1 MAPNNTNDSV
11 AAVPW
16 TETHQEDGVR
26 LSASVLLHLKLT
38 RLGLCSNRP
47 AIRSSNNHTIV
58 RRSG

>member
-1 MAPNNTNDSV
+1 MAPNNTNDTV

-16 TETHQEDGVR
+16 TEIRQEDGVR

-47 AIRSSNNHTIV
+47 SAGHGTIV
-58 RRSG
+58 KRSG